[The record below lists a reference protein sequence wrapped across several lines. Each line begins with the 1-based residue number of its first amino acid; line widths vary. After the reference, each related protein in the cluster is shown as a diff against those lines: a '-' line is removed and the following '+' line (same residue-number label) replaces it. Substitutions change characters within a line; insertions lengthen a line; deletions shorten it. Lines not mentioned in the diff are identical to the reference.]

1 MQNLTINFRV
11 IGKPEAELH
20 ILKFEKLHGYMYNC
34 DLHYKYSHTFVAI

>member
-1 MQNLTINFRV
+1 MENLTISLRV

-20 ILKFEKLHGYMYNC
+20 ILKFEKLYGYMYNC